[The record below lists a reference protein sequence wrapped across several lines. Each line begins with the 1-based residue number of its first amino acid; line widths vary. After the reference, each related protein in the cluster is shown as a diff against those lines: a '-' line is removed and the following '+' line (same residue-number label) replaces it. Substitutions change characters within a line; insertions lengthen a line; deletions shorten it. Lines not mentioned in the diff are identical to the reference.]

1 MGRKSAMDWKYWG
14 RDRPNWIQDIV
25 EGAFEKV
32 VEPKLKVA
40 LNIAAAEPARWC
52 QLCQTRRR

>member
-1 MGRKSAMDWKYWG
+1 MLVNKQSRTTIMGRKSAMDWKYWG
-14 RDRPNWIQDIV
+14 RNRPNWIQGIV

-40 LNIAAAEPARWC
+40 LN
-52 QLCQTRRR
+52 TV